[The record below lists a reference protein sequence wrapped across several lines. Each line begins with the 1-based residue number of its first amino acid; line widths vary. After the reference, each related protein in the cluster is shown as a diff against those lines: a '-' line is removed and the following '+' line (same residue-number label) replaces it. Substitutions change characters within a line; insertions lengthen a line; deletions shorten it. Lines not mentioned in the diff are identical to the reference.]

1 MTVIELTRRER
12 KKEETKE
19 RIFNAAM
26 KLFKARGFEETT
38 IEEITEKA
46 DVAKGTFFN
55 YFPRKEEVLRYLSE
69 QWLEEVE
76 DKLAAEFKG
85 DAPPNGDRLI
95 EAFVDVARFYEQDR
109 NLARFILSTWMESI
123 YDEEDPT
130 CQRWQALGAFVV
142 GEMQRIGYFRAD
154 ADPARIT
161 NVLQS
166 LYAFTIAKWL
176 HTEPAPYELRQEIRT
191 RFRLVIEG
199 LKGRGNS

>member
-1 MTVIELTRRER
+1 MTTLELTRRER

-38 IEEITEKA
+38 IDDITGKA

-55 YFPRKEEVLRYLSE
+55 YFPKKEAVLRHLSE

-76 DKLAAEFKG
+76 DRIASEFKEG
-85 DAPPNGDRLI
+85 AVPNGDRLI
-95 EAFVDVARFYEQDR
+95 EAFIDIARFYEEDR
-109 NLARFILSTWMESI
+109 DLARHILGTWMECI
-123 YDEEDPT
+123 FDEEDPT
-130 CQRWQALGAFVV
+130 CQRWHALGAFAIS
-142 GEMQRIGYFRAD
+142 EMQRGGYLRSD
-154 ADPARIT
+154 ADPHRIT

-176 HTEPAPYELRQEIRT
+176 HTEPQPYVLREELRI
-191 RFRLVIEG
+191 RFRMVIDG
-199 LKGRGNS
+199 LAGRGA

>member
-19 RIFNAAM
+19 RIFNTAM
-26 KLFKARGFEETT
+26 KLFKSRGFEKTT
-38 IEEITEKA
+38 IDDITEKA

-55 YFPRKEEVLRYLSE
+55 YFPKKEAVLRYLAE

-85 DAPPNGDRLI
+85 DAPLNGDRLI
-95 EAFVDVARFYEQDR
+95 EAFVDIARFYEEDR
-109 NLARFILSTWMESI
+109 NLARYILGTWMESI
-123 YDEEDPT
+123 YDEEDPV
-130 CQRWQALGAFVV
+130 CQRWQALGAFVI

-199 LKGRGNS
+199 LKGRRDA